1 MGFHFLLQGIFL
13 TQGWNPC
20 LLHWQADS
28 LPLHHLGT
36 PWMFLTSI
44 CMYAS
49 TGPPYKNKQ
58 TTDKLVDAIT
68 TSTILIPH
76 FIMRENKMYDNI
88 VEDK

>member
-1 MGFHFLLQGIFL
+1 
-13 TQGWNPC
+13 
-20 LLHWQADS
+20 
-28 LPLHHLGT
+28 
-36 PWMFLTSI
+36 
-44 CMYAS
+44 MYAS